1 MRSLFALSLVAIWPA
16 FAAAD
21 EPRVKLVVHIVFD
34 QLRGDFIDK
43 WQPHFGEGGFKR
55 LQSKGAWF
63 TDCHYPY
70 AITTTGPGHA
80 AMLTGASPRRTG
92 IINNEWYD
100 RAAAANVNCATSDR
114 YQLIPTELPEKVD
127 PSATPIKPKSPGNP
141 DRLLSPTLG
150 DVLKAAAKPGKV
162 FGLSLKDRSAIFPT
176 GHKQDGAYWFDG
188 RFVTSTYFRETP
200 HAWVEEFNKSKRA
213 DAWFGKSWT
222 KSRPTLDYDAIA
234 GPDDGTG
241 EGKGVVQGVKFPHR
255 IDGGLKDAGK
265 KYYEALANSPFGN
278 ELLLDFAKACIGA
291 EKLGQ
296 DDTPDLLTVS
306 FSSNDLIGHAWGPDS
321 QEVFDTT
328 LRSDAIVENLL
339 KYLDE
344 KVGAGQYAVMLT
356 ADHGICPLPEFAAK
370 EGKPGRRLSA
380 VALVA
385 GCENH
390 LRETF
395 GDIAKPKDDAESK
408 VAPRYLEA
416 VVPPHLY
423 LNHRLLA
430 AKMLKPDD
438 VAVAL
443 AEYLRTREGV
453 LQAYTYEGL
462 KGGLVGD
469 DAISRRVLRSFHP
482 DRSGDV
488 YIVLRPYHLIG
499 AVTLGASI
507 ATGTTHGS
515 PHAYDT
521 HVPLLVYGPG
531 VAGGKRDEAVTPLHS
546 AAIGAHFLG
555 TKAPKDA
562 EYGLP
567 KTLMGK

>member
-1 MRSLFALSLVAIWPA
+1 M
-16 FAAAD
+16 
-21 EPRVKLVVHIVFD
+21 
-34 QLRGDFIDK
+34 
-43 WQPHFGEGGFKR
+43 
-55 LQSKGAWF
+55 
-63 TDCHYPY
+63 
-70 AITTTGPGHA
+70 
-80 AMLTGASPRRTG
+80 
-92 IINNEWYD
+92 
-100 RAAAANVNCATSDR
+100 
-114 YQLIPTELPEKVD
+114 
-127 PSATPIKPKSPGNP
+127 
-141 DRLLSPTLG
+141 
-150 DVLKAAAKPGKV
+150 
-162 FGLSLKDRSAIFPT
+162 
-176 GHKQDGAYWFDG
+176 
-188 RFVTSTYFRETP
+188 
-200 HAWVEEFNKSKRA
+200 
-213 DAWFGKSWT
+213 
-222 KSRPTLDYDAIA
+222 
-234 GPDDGTG
+234 
-241 EGKGVVQGVKFPHR
+241 
-255 IDGGLKDAGK
+255 
-265 KYYEALANSPFGN
+265 
-278 ELLLDFAKACIGA
+278 
-291 EKLGQ
+291 
-296 DDTPDLLTVS
+296 
-306 FSSNDLIGHAWGPDS
+306 
-321 QEVFDTT
+321 
-328 LRSDAIVENLL
+328 RSDAIVENLL

-521 HVPLLVYGPG
+521 HVPLVVYGPG